1 MSFEGMGPCL
11 ALQGPTTTTTVF
23 EAYYVEKVLAPLA

>member
-11 ALQGPTTTTTVF
+11 ALQGPTTTTVF